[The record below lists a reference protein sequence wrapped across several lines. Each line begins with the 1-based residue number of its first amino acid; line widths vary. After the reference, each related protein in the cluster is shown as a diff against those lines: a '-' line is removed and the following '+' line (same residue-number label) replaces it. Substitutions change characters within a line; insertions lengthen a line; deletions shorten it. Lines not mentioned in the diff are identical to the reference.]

1 MRIKVCGMR
10 DPGNIVDLALLEP
23 DYMGLI
29 FYPKSKRFA
38 ENPDKGILKNLP
50 DSVKITGVF
59 VDEKIEAILQKVD
72 EYGLNAVQLHGYES
86 VIFCK
91 QLRDL
96 LDVRLNFKKVE
107 IIKAFGIFPG
117 FDFNQLKPFNYVV
130 DYFLFDTKTSEH
142 GGSGI
147 TFDWKILERYKGQK
161 PYFLSGGLSPENIS
175 EINNLGFKQLFGI
188 DLNSKFEL
196 EPGLKDINRLQSAF
210 KLVRI

>member
-38 ENPDKGILKNLP
+38 ENPDKGILKHLP

-59 VDEKIEAILQKVD
+59 VDEKIEVILQKVD

-96 LDVRLNFKKVE
+96 LDVSLNFKKVE
-107 IIKAFGIFPG
+107 IIKAFGIFPE
-117 FDFNQLKPFNYVV
+117 FDFNQLKPFNNVV

-147 TFDWKILERYKGQK
+147 TFDWKILEQYKGQK

>member
-147 TFDWKILERYKGQK
+147 TFDWKILEQYKGQK